1 MGSWS
6 ISKSYI
12 LNKIFCIRS
21 NVNSN
26 GCIDGLLMSL
36 SILEKE
42 NNKKVLYILLDCEG
56 LFSVRRSLEEEL
68 RIVLVAVSMSDFV
81 ILNV

>member
-1 MGSWS
+1 M
-6 ISKSYI
+6 
-12 LNKIFCIRS
+12 LNKIFGTRFNVDS
-21 NVNSN
+21 NR
-26 GCIDGLLMSL
+26 CTDGLWMSL
-36 SILEKE
+36 SILEEK

>member
-1 MGSWS
+1 M
-6 ISKSYI
+6 
-12 LNKIFCIRS
+12 LNKIFGTRFNVDS
-21 NVNSN
+21 NR
-26 GCIDGLLMSL
+26 CTDGLWMSL

-68 RIVLVAVSMSDFV
+68 RIVLVAVSMSDLV

>member
-1 MGSWS
+1 M
-6 ISKSYI
+6 
-12 LNKIFCIRS
+12 LNKIFGTRFNVDS
-21 NVNSN
+21 NR
-26 GCIDGLLMSL
+26 CTDGLWMSL
-36 SILEKE
+36 SILEEK

-68 RIVLVAVSMSDFV
+68 RIVLVAVSMSDLV